1 MSSKPQVIARSI
13 LKDAARTITLRDL
26 RIATDEEDV
35 APPDPEGNPEDYDPG
50 PWTCIY
56 LWVDTTAR
64 MADLSVRWATAGD
77 GGYQAAADP
86 DDPDAAYGDVSLRH
100 VRVKRA
106 DRARITALIEFA
118 LKEAG
123 YDPAEFSIGGDPR
136 EEK

>member
-1 MSSKPQVIARSI
+1 MSSKPQVIARRI
-13 LKDAARTITLRDL
+13 LKDAARTATLRDL
-26 RIATDEEDV
+26 WIATDEEYLT
-35 APPDPEGNPEDYDPG
+35 PPDPEGNPEAYEPA
-50 PWTCIY
+50 PWTCTY
-56 LWVDTTAR
+56 LWVDAVAHE
-64 MADLSVRWATAGD
+64 ADLTVRWATNGD

-136 EEK
+136 